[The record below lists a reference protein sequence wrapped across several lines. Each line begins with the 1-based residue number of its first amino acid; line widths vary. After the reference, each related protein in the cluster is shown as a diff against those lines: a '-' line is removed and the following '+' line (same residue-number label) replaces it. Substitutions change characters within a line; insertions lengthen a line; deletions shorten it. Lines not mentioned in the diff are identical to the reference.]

1 MEFRELANY
10 YNLQVMIT
18 VNTYVT
24 NTNSVILV
32 ILPLKTSICHV
43 LVLCIETY
51 VNSYIC
57 NTVDSLI

>member
-18 VNTYVT
+18 VNTYVI

-32 ILPLKTSICHV
+32 ILPLKASICHV